1 MTKKPFIE
9 NEREDS
15 AVLLLD
21 KEIAS
26 HLKTK
31 ELLSLLE
38 GFLAI
43 VSHDLKNPLG
53 AISACAEMVLKGAS
67 NEKLGPET
75 KGWVRFIKRNA
86 DTSLRMISD
95 ILDMERIANGKLEI
109 HPEKNQLASIIRY
122 VMDSFSHMASV
133 KRIEIQFIPDE
144 KCGHIFCDRDRIL
157 QVLSNLLSNAVKF
170 TPEQGA
176 VLIKTEVTDNEVLIS
191 VCDTGP
197 GIPSEKISTVFERYE
212 QLKSKNRSGL
222 GLGLFISKTL
232 IEAHGGKIWVESKIG
247 QGTQFYFTIPMPNH
261 CL

>member
-1 MTKKPFIE
+1 MTKKPFLEDESKE
-9 NEREDS
+9 N
-15 AVLLLD
+15 AVVLLD
-21 KEIAS
+21 REIAS
-26 HLKTK
+26 HIKTK

-53 AISACAEMVLKGAS
+53 AISSCAEMVLKGDT
-67 NEKLGPET
+67 NEKVGPET

-109 HPEKNQLASIIRY
+109 HPEKNHLASIIRD
-122 VMDSFSHMASV
+122 VMDSFLHMASV
-133 KRIEIQFIPDE
+133 KKIEMQFIPDE
-144 KCGHIFCDRDRIL
+144 KCGHVFCDRDRIL

-176 VLIKTEVTDNEVLIS
+176 VLIRTKVRDNAVLIS

-212 QLKSKNRSGL
+212 QLKSKNRTGL
-222 GLGLFISKTL
+222 GLGLYISKTL
-232 IEAHGGKIWVESKIG
+232 LEAHGGKIWVESKIG
-247 QGTQFYFTIPMPNH
+247 QGTQFYFTIPMPISP
-261 CL
+261 